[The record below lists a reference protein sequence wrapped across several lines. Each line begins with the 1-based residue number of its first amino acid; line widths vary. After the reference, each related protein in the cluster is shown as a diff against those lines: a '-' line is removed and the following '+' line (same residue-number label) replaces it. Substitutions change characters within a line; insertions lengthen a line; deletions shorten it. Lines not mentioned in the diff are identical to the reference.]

1 MNGLTLIQRMSGSYL
16 LIGPTVHDK
25 REILTIEE
33 VEAQIHKYSA
43 STLIIRHPKS
53 AGVSVEATK

>member
-1 MNGLTLIQRMSGSYL
+1 MNGLTLLGRFDGSYL
-16 LIGPTVHDK
+16 LIGPTVSDR
-25 REILTIEE
+25 REILTIGE

-53 AGVSVEATK
+53 AGVNVEAK